1 MSMARNDMRRDVSER
16 GTTIVE
22 SAIILLTFF
31 MVVLGIFEAGR
42 FLNTRQVLT
51 NAAREGARLAV
62 TPLSGTN
69 TLPSTTEIQDRVNQF
84 LASANITGA
93 TTTVDPAV
101 SVVTGSVTTVYTRV
115 QVQKAYQVVSVPNF
129 FNVLQVTL
137 TGEALMRNET
147 SE

>member
-1 MSMARNDMRRDVSER
+1 MARNELRQDVSER
-16 GTTIVE
+16 GSTVVE
-22 SAIILLTFF
+22 SAIILLAFF
-31 MVVLGIFEAGR
+31 MTVFGIFEAGR

-62 TPLSGTN
+62 APLSGTN
-69 TLPSTTEIQDRVNQF
+69 TLPSTSEIQDRVNQY

-115 QVQKAYQVVSVPNF
+115 QVQKFYQVVSVPYF
-129 FNVLQVTL
+129 FNMLEVTL

>member
-1 MSMARNDMRRDVSER
+1 MSMARNELRQDISER
-16 GTTIVE
+16 GSTVVE
-22 SAIILLTFF
+22 SAIILLAFF
-31 MVVLGIFEAGR
+31 MTVFGIFEAGR

-62 TPLSGTN
+62 APLTGTN
-69 TLPSTTEIQDRVNQF
+69 TLPSTSEIQDRVNQF

-115 QVQKAYQVVSVPNF
+115 QVQKFYQVVSVPYF
-129 FNVLQVTL
+129 FNMLEVTL

>member
-1 MSMARNDMRRDVSER
+1 MARNELRQDISER
-16 GTTIVE
+16 GSTVVE
-22 SAIILLTFF
+22 SAIILLAFF
-31 MVVLGIFEAGR
+31 MTVFGIFEAGR

-62 TPLSGTN
+62 VPLSGTN
-69 TLPSTTEIQDRVNQF
+69 TLSTTSEIQDRVNQF

-115 QVQKAYQVVSVPNF
+115 QVQKFYQVVSVPYF
-129 FNVLQVTL
+129 FNMLEVTL